1 MTDESAEKLRSRTN
15 AQLLGQLRADLYH
28 GATPAALAAIDTLLA
43 CGWDPHTLLEE
54 GLLRTLRAID
64 GDARDGI
71 LFAPEA
77 LQAVATIGS
86 ALKVLRPLIGRS
98 AGEPFGTVVIGTVRG
113 DTHGIG
119 KDIVAMMLAR
129 AGFTIVDLGTDTPCD
144 AFLEALRV
152 HHTDVLVLST
162 QLTAG
167 IPHMKALIERMC
179 ALRMRETHLVLV
191 GGTPLNEEFAKAV
204 GADAYCRDAATCAET
219 ARSLLA
225 ARRAGDASG
234 ARLRTPLHHDT
245 APAAR
250 ATRAG

>member
-1 MTDESAEKLRSRTN
+1 MTDESAEKLRSRTH

-28 GATPAALAAIDTLLA
+28 GATPAALAAIDMLLA
-43 CGWDPHTLLEE
+43 CGWDPNTLLEE
-54 GLLRTLRAID
+54 GLLHTLRTLD

-77 LQAVATIGS
+77 LRAIVSIERAV
-86 ALKVLRPLIGRS
+86 KVLHPLIGRS
-98 AGEPFGTVVIGTVRG
+98 AGEPFGTAVIGTVRG
-113 DTHGIG
+113 DTHDIG

-129 AGFTIVDLGTDTPCD
+129 AGFTLVDLGTDTPCD
-144 AFLEALRV
+144 VFLEALRAHPV
-152 HHTDVLVLST
+152 DVLVLST

-167 IPHMKALIERMC
+167 IPHMKVLIERMC
-179 ALRMRETHLVLV
+179 ALRIRERHLVLV

-225 ARRAGDASG
+225 ARRAGAAGG
-234 ARLRTPLHHDT
+234 ARPRTPLQHDT
-245 APAAR
+245 APAAL